1 LKVIL
6 QEDLKSLGKKGEIKE
21 VSTGYARNYLIPK
34 GLAIEATRGNL
45 KEAQEKQIS
54 ELNRQKKEE
63 VEANALKTKLDGKII
78 KIKAKTGESDRLF
91 GSVTA
96 KEIAESIKSQFGVA
110 IDRKKIDLK
119 EPIKKLGKYTVKVKV
134 YPSVQAEIM
143 VEVTPE

>member
-63 VEANALKTKLDGKII
+63 VEANALKTKLDGKTI
-78 KIKAKTGESDRLF
+78 KVKAKTGESDRLF

-110 IDRKKIDLK
+110 INRKKIELK
-119 EPIKKLGKYTVKVKV
+119 EPIKNLGKYTVKVKV